1 MTVRDLVNQLRAIAA
16 SKYALEKKVLEEAA
30 DKLEEQEERID
41 IMREGW
47 GKEY

>member
-1 MTVRDLVNQLRAIAA
+1 MTTDELIRHLRAMAG